1 MRFLTLASCVLFSLP
16 LAAQAQSCRGI
27 QSLDLGNGS
36 KACVVKIEQGAITT
50 TRTRDDG
57 ASSQS
62 RKNAQPMVGA
72 VMSGPAPTK
81 RATVKKHML
90 AMCKATQAK
99 VGQEFAGQKYN
110 RVILIQDWTKAGG
123 KVEAG
128 FSSDTCKGFRF
139 FDS

>member
-1 MRFLTLASCVLFSLP
+1 MRTLTFASCILLTLP
-16 LAAQAQSCRGI
+16 LAAQAQNCRGV
-27 QSLDLGNGS
+27 QSLDLGNGAT
-36 KACVVKIEQGAITT
+36 ACVVKIEEGAITT
-50 TRTRDDG
+50 TKTRDDY
-57 ASSQS
+57 ASTQKHS
-62 RKNAQPMVGA
+62 RAQPMVGA
-72 VMSGPAPTK
+72 AMTGPVPTK
-81 RATVKKHML
+81 RVTVKKQML

-99 VGQEFAGQKYN
+99 VIKQFAGKKYN

>member
-1 MRFLTLASCVLFSLP
+1 MRFLTFASCVLFAMP

-50 TRTRDDG
+50 TRSRDDG
-57 ASSQS
+57 ASTQT
-62 RKNAQPMVGA
+62 RRNAQPMVGA
-72 VMSGPAPTK
+72 VMSGAVPTK
-81 RATVKKHML
+81 RGTIKKQMV

-99 VGQEFAGQKYN
+99 VGEQFAGQKYN
-110 RVILIQDWTKAGG
+110 RVILVMDWTKAGG

-128 FSSDTCKGFRF
+128 FSSDKCKGFQF
-139 FDS
+139 FAS